1 MLELQTNLKR
11 KIELLGL
18 ALDNTECYGVSD
30 FAVFFDRDVPTIKRD
45 MRDLR
50 SEGIDIH
57 SERGKGIQIGR
68 DIDTGTLR
76 RLIIQ
81 YMGLC
86 TAEGGAD
93 RATRLMVKK
102 VRGQSL
108 SNLVRLQQ
116 CIEQTNVVRIDY
128 QKDDRR
134 REKDVELRP
143 LLIFSSEG
151 YWRVLSL
158 DEGRMKQYHLNKL
171 LHVRP
176 LDKKFTPPSH
186 EEIERVFRHSF
197 RSWIGT
203 EEHHIKLRLDRTWA
217 ERIKPQQML
226 ETQVI
231 TEDADGSVTFEATVN
246 SLTEV
251 ASWVVSRGKGVTV
264 LEPEELRTMVL
275 DIARGVIQNY
285 PS

>member
-1 MLELQTNLKR
+1 MLGLQSNLKR

-18 ALDNTECYGVSD
+18 ALDNTDCYRISD
-30 FAVFFDRDVPTIKRD
+30 FSVLFDRDIPTIKRD
-45 MRDLR
+45 MSDLR

-57 SERGKGIQIGR
+57 SERSKGVQVGR
-68 DIDTGTLR
+68 DVDTKTLR

-86 TAEGGAD
+86 TAEAGAD

-102 VRGQSL
+102 VRGHSL

-116 CIEQTNVVRIDY
+116 CIEQCRTARIDY

-134 REKDVELRP
+134 KEKDIELKP

-158 DEGRMKQYHLNKL
+158 HEGGMKQYHLNKVIN
-171 LHVRP
+171 VRP
-176 LDKKFTPPSH
+176 TDRRFTKPPQ
-186 EEIERVFRHSF
+186 EDIDRVFRHSF

-203 EEHHIKLRLDRTWA
+203 EEHHIKLRLDHTWA
-217 ERIKPQQML
+217 ERIRPQQML
-226 ETQVI
+226 ETQTI
-231 TEDADGSVTFEATVN
+231 TEDADGAVTFEATVN
-246 SLTEV
+246 SLAEV

-264 LEPEELRTMVL
+264 IEPRELRQMVI
-275 DIARGVIQNY
+275 DIARGVLQNY